1 MYSEAFYC
9 SWFPMGRFQ
18 VNAGVRQ
25 VVIKVTQELAALMG
39 TAIGTMLSP
48 HPGARAHGGSINEAW
63 RWESRQGPLFVK
75 VAEAS
80 QHAMFAAEAAGL
92 EDLRAAAAVRVPAVL
107 GCGVGAGCAWLALEW
122 IDFGFGDGATEARLG
137 TCLALQHRR
146 IADTFG
152 WSRDNT
158 IGSTPQINSWCQDW
172 VDFWRERRL
181 RYQLEL
187 AARNGHGARL
197 ERGGQRLLDHVGG
210 FFDTYRPAA
219 SLLHGDLWGGN
230 WGADRDGE
238 PVIFDPAVYYGDR
251 EADLAMTRLFGGYGP
266 HFYAAYEAAWPLDAG
281 AASRVRLYNLYHVLN
296 HLNLFG
302 PGYLRQAL
310 DMVESL
316 NAELI

>member
-1 MYSEAFYC
+1 MEC
-9 SWFPMGRFQ
+9 FQ
-18 VNAGVRQ
+18 VNVCVHQMVMKA
-25 VVIKVTQELAALMG
+25 TEELAALMG
-39 TAIGTMLSP
+39 AALGTTLSP
-48 HPGARAHGGSINEAW
+48 RPGARVHGGSINEAW

-75 VAEAS
+75 VAEAG
-80 QHAMFAAEAAGL
+80 QQAMFAAEAAGL

-107 GCGVGAGCAWLALEW
+107 GCGVGAGRAWLALEW
-122 IDFGFGDGATEARLG
+122 IEFGCGDGATEARLG
-137 TCLALQHRR
+137 TRLALQHRSV
-146 IADTFG
+146 AGSFG
-152 WSRDNT
+152 WSQDNT
-158 IGSTPQINSWCQDW
+158 IGSTPQINSHCQDW
-172 VDFWRERRL
+172 VEFWRERRL
-181 RYQLEL
+181 RCQLEL

-197 ERGGQRLLDHVGG
+197 ERGGQRLLDRLGV
-210 FFDTYRPAA
+210 FFATYRPAA

-266 HFYAAYEAAWPLDAG
+266 HFYAAYEEAWPLDSG
-281 AASRVRLYNLYHVLN
+281 AAQRVPLYNLYHVLN

-302 PGYLRQAL
+302 SGYLRQAL